1 MIVNAHHDVVVFTLP
16 EVTGGRDWVR
26 LIDTNLPEE
35 DDDPEEPTRLAFGH
49 SYEVTGRSLLLFLA
63 APGPGGP
70 ADASA
75 RSGRRSRHRPPN
87 DAGAASGQRLPRASS
102 TLGQRRFGRL
112 GRGGAAVVLALAAS
126 AAANYA
132 LAKRAERR
140 NPPQGSFVTVD
151 GVRLHYLDRGPAE
164 DSSKPAIVLLHGVGA
179 LTGEMTAS
187 GIVDALAADH
197 RVIVFD
203 RPGFGYSERPRG
215 RIWTPAA
222 QAALLRQALDLL
234 GVERPVIVGHSW
246 GTLVTLEM
254 ALRDPDRTAG
264 LVLLSGYYFP
274 TFRPDVPLLFWPAVP
289 IVGDVLRYAISP
301 WLGRLSKPLLYKW
314 LFAPAPVTS
323 ILRGRGPE
331 RADLPPLAP
340 PIGRGRGG
348 AADPGRGRSGR
359 KVSRIAAADR
369 DRRGSGRPGHRFRA
383 PLGTT
388 VSGAAAQHAARA
400 APHRTHDP
408 PFRARRD
415 SGRDPRHGPRDASEG
430 GGERTVNRDCGENRH
445 SRACRRRG
453 SV

>member
-1 MIVNAHHDVVVFTLP
+1 M
-16 EVTGGRDWVR
+16 
-26 LIDTNLPEE
+26 
-35 DDDPEEPTRLAFGH
+35 
-49 SYEVTGRSLLLFLA
+49 
-63 APGPGGP
+63 
-70 ADASA
+70 
-75 RSGRRSRHRPPN
+75 
-87 DAGAASGQRLPRASS
+87 
-102 TLGQRRFGRL
+102 
-112 GRGGAAVVLALAAS
+112 
-126 AAANYA
+126 
-132 LAKRAERR
+132 
-140 NPPQGSFVTVD
+140 
-151 GVRLHYLDRGPAE
+151 
-164 DSSKPAIVLLHGVGA
+164 LLHGVGA
-179 LTGEMTAS
+179 MTGEMTAS

-264 LVLLSGYYFP
+264 IVLLSGYYFP

-323 ILRGRGPE
+323 SFAEEVPSELIFRPWHLRSAAAEVALLIP
-331 RADLPPLAP
+331 
-340 PIGRGRGG
+340 G
-348 AADPGRGRSGR
+348 AAALAGRYRELR
-359 KVSRIAAADR
+359 LPTAIVA
-369 DRRGSGRPGHRFRA
+369 GSGRPGHRFRA

-408 PFRARRD
+408 PFRARSD
-415 SGRDPRHGPRDASEG
+415 SGRDPRHGPRDASED
-430 GGERTVNRDCGENRH
+430 GGERTANRDRGEQRH

>member
-1 MIVNAHHDVVVFTLP
+1 M
-16 EVTGGRDWVR
+16 
-26 LIDTNLPEE
+26 
-35 DDDPEEPTRLAFGH
+35 
-49 SYEVTGRSLLLFLA
+49 
-63 APGPGGP
+63 
-70 ADASA
+70 
-75 RSGRRSRHRPPN
+75 
-87 DAGAASGQRLPRASS
+87 
-102 TLGQRRFGRL
+102 
-112 GRGGAAVVLALAAS
+112 
-126 AAANYA
+126 
-132 LAKRAERR
+132 
-140 NPPQGSFVTVD
+140 
-151 GVRLHYLDRGPAE
+151 
-164 DSSKPAIVLLHGVGA
+164 
-179 LTGEMTAS
+179 TGEMTAS

-264 LVLLSGYYFP
+264 IVLLSGYYFP

-323 ILRGRGPE
+323 SFAEEVLE

-359 KVSRIAAADR
+359 EVSRITAADR
-369 DRRGSGRPGHRFRA
+369 DRRGSGRPGHRVRA

-415 SGRDPRHGPRDASEG
+415 SGRDPRHGPHDASEG
-430 GGERTVNRDCGENRH
+430 GGERIANRDPGVTAQPRLPAARFGLDCGGF
-445 SRACRRRG
+445 RG
-453 SV
+453 SAQ